1 MKVTQGELKRWV
13 SDFYDKEKPFHLKE
27 ETKLVMILE
36 TKYGYGWVK
45 VVEVATGEKTSVLVR
60 NLEETWRRG

>member
-1 MKVTQGELKRWV
+1 MKVTQGQLKRWV
-13 SDFYDKEKPFHLKE
+13 SNPLIAQEA
-27 ETKLVMILE
+27 KLVMVMQ

-45 VVEVATGEKTSVLVR
+45 VIEVATGEKISVQIK

>member
-1 MKVTQGELKRWV
+1 MKVTQGQLKRWT
-13 SDFYDKEKPFHLKE
+13 SDFYDKEQPSPE

-45 VVEVATGEKTSVLVR
+45 VIEVTTGKQTAVLVR
-60 NLEETWRRG
+60 NLEETWRRR

>member
-1 MKVTQGELKRWV
+1 MKVTQGQLKTLV
-13 SDFYDKEKPFHLKE
+13 SLKPDE
-27 ETKLVMILE
+27 RIETKLVMVMQ

-45 VVEVATGEKTSVLVR
+45 VIEVATGKEISVQIK